1 MKALLV
7 IDMIRGFTD
16 EGALKVLGA
25 SNMIPYIN
33 KKIQEM
39 EDLNKPVFYIRD
51 NHSEDDY
58 ELKNFPTHCLYGT
71 EEARPSK
78 NLHITEEAY
87 PRDSKM
93 IVSKQTIDCFYQT
106 DLDKKLWNN
115 WVQVGD
121 EVGVVGVV
129 TELCVDAA
137 VRGLAIRG
145 YKPIVFKNG
154 ITGINPELAEATANM
169 WINYFGVKVV

>member
-16 EGALKVLGA
+16 EGKLKLSGA
-25 SNMIPYIN
+25 KDMIPYIN
-33 KKIQEM
+33 GLIEEM
-39 EDLNKPVFYIRD
+39 EAVNLPVFYIRD
-51 NHSEDDY
+51 SHNEDDY
-58 ELKNFPTHCLYGT
+58 ELKIFPTHCIYGT

-87 PRDSKM
+87 PQGSKM

-115 WVQVGD
+115 WVQAGD
-121 EVGVVGVV
+121 EVGGGRHSLY
-129 TELCVDAA
+129 ERNQA
-137 VRGLAIRG
+137 RR
-145 YKPIVFKNG
+145 
-154 ITGINPELAEATANM
+154 
-169 WINYFGVKVV
+169 